1 MIEGLNKHSY
11 NATQET
17 PSHQDSQKQQVTYV
31 QSVRIQQFLELSLR
45 MQSLKEIDQTLIA

>member
-17 PSHQDSQKQQVTYV
+17 MNQQESKKQVTHV
-31 QSVRIQQFLELSLR
+31 QSVRIQQFLELTLR
-45 MQSLKEIDQTLIA
+45 MQSLKGIDQTLIA

>member
-17 PSHQDSQKQQVTYV
+17 QNHQDSQKQVTHV

-45 MQSLKEIDQTLIA
+45 MQSLKEMDQTLIA